1 MSSIWRTFPRQ
12 GCRDCR
18 LDDAATVLGTKG
30 HIILFQGKVS
40 IPINDV
46 LKVAVSATWSNRS
59 ELIPDSHTVR
69 GQVDLAVDLDGVFK

>member
-12 GCRDCR
+12 GCRGWR

-46 LKVAVSATWSNRS
+46 LKVAV
-59 ELIPDSHTVR
+59 PDSHTVR